1 MTHQTQT
8 AEQIELR
15 QKEEQ
20 LKQKESVLAELE
32 LTLST
37 VSGALR
43 QFEIGYYL
51 KVGVK
56 YVEIDQLQAT
66 FDKILASRFPFD
78 LTATKKA
85 SESEKK
91 AEQSAH
97 DAEEFKGQVEKKNRF
112 EPTPELKTTYRELA
126 KLLHPDL
133 TIDDNEKERRHILM
147 QQINEA
153 YQNEDLTT
161 LNSILDIERN
171 NPERVS
177 GDDVGS
183 ALVRVIRKIAQADR
197 RINQLEAELIALK
210 ATDLFLLREV
220 IEREKRA
227 GKDLFQ
233 DIANELDNRIRF
245 LKEQIAQA

>member
-1 MTHQTQT
+1 M
-8 AEQIELR
+8 
-15 QKEEQ
+15 
-20 LKQKESVLAELE
+20 
-32 LTLST
+32 
-37 VSGALR
+37 
-43 QFEIGYYL
+43 
-51 KVGVK
+51 
-56 YVEIDQLQAT
+56 
-66 FDKILASRFPFD
+66 
-78 LTATKKA
+78 
-85 SESEKK
+85 
-91 AEQSAH
+91 
-97 DAEEFKGQVEKKNRF
+97 EKKNRF